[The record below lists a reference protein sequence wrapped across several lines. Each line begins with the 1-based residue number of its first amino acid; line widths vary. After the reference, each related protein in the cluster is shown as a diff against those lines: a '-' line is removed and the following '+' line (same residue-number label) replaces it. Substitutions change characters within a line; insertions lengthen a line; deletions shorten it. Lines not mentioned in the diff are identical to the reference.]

1 MVIEHKMVDDLR
13 AVVNIKVQPDDY
25 KDRVEEILNSYRK
38 SANIP
43 GFRKGKVPVGMI
55 RQMMG
60 KNVLVDELNKI
71 ISEKLNGYIQEKDLK
86 ILGNPLPKEDEMKP
100 LDLDAQEEFDFAYEV
115 GMAPDVKVEVSSKY
129 KFDYYKIT
137 VNDETIDKY
146 VTDASRRYGQVA
158 EADSVEE
165 TDLVFGQFVELVD
178 DGQPLEGGIMHDGS
192 VVLDNIKDDKVKGK
206 FIGAKVDDVIEVD
219 PATLTE
225 NPTDRAAM
233 LGVSADQIESVSNKF
248 KFTVR
253 RISRLTPAEVNQELF
268 DKVYGPEAVSSEEE
282 FRGRIK
288 EDLERSLVMDADR
301 KLMSDIEETL
311 LGKLKITLPD
321 DFLKRWLV
329 STNEELTPER
339 VDEDY
344 ENYAKGLKWQLI
356 ENTVIREHNVEVSQ
370 DEAVN
375 YTKALVVNQMQ
386 QYGAPI
392 PEDEELTQTAMRVLG
407 NEDEARNIYQGLYD
421 QKLLA
426 LYKENFKLKEKEID
440 YDKFVEIAKK

>member
-25 KDRVEEILNSYRK
+25 KDRVDEILNSYKK

-71 ISEKLNGYIQEKDLK
+71 ISEKLNGYIQENDLK

-137 VNDETIDKY
+137 VSDDVIDKY
-146 VTDASRRYGQVA
+146 VTDASRRHGQVA
-158 EADSVEE
+158 EAEAVEG

-178 DGQPLEGGIMHDGS
+178 DGQPLEGGVMHDGS
-192 VVLDNIKDDKVKGK
+192 VVLDNIKDEAVKNK
-206 FIGAKVDDVIEVD
+206 LIGLKVDEIVEVD
-219 PATLTE
+219 PATLSG

-233 LGVSADQIESVSNKF
+233 LGVSADQIEGISNKF
-248 KFTVR
+248 KFTVK

-268 DKVYGPEAVSSEEE
+268 DKVYGPNAVTSEDE

-356 ENTVIREHNVEVSQ
+356 ENTVIREHNVEVTQ

-392 PEDEELTQTAMRVLG
+392 PEEEELTQTAMRVLG
-407 NEDEARNIYQGLYD
+407 NEDEARNVYQALYD

-440 YDKFVEIAKK
+440 YDKFVELAKK